1 MHAPAR
7 NFGADR
13 RRSNHFAL
21 AFFKQQNRH
30 ALVDIVAGDGLKL
43 ACAFAIELQIY
54 RGAVRLLIKARAGI
68 CQVVAREQHFFF
80 QDVDKAFAVAVGLAH
95 KDFAAQ
101 WHGCPLRFGLGLVWR
116 KNSQIAVALG
126 GMCFGAFINHADF
139 KRSRAPQN
147 FFGFSCVLHARELH
161 HHAVRALLLDDGLS
175 HAQLVDAVVQRQNV
189 LFNGGFLELAGISR
203 FEAGC

>member
-13 RRSNHFAL
+13 WRSDYFAL

-30 ALVDIVAGDGLKL
+30 ALVDIVAGNCLKL
-43 ACAFAIELQIY
+43 ACTFTVKLQIN
-54 RGAVRLLIKARAGI
+54 RGAVRLLIEARAGI
-68 CQVVAREQHFFF
+68 CQIVACEQHFFF

-101 WHGCPLRFGLGLVWR
+101 RHGCPLRFGLGLVWR